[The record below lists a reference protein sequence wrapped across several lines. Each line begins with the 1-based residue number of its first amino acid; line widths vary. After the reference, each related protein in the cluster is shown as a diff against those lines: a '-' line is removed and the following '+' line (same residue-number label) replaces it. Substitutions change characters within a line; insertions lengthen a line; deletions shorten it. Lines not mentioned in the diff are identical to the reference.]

1 MNDSVKCLIAGAAIA
16 VVCGTVG
23 IMGGVWLMRETGS
36 SQPAVN
42 NTGMMV
48 GRRLSPTIQS
58 PGISGQ
64 LVFGGQRTPQN
75 PLMTVPP
82 RPIHGSNVTFRPTL
96 PNGMM
101 PVPTDQSQK
110 LDQSPDVKKARAAFM
125 EAQKKS
131 AAAMRKAQAAQSVQ
145 GSVTNMPNSIPLA
158 IQVFPEGPSSN
169 GVVQVKAK

>member
-1 MNDSVKCLIAGAAIA
+1 
-16 VVCGTVG
+16 
-23 IMGGVWLMRETGS
+23 MRETGS
-36 SQPAVN
+36 SQPAAN

-48 GRRLSPTIQS
+48 GRRLSPNIQP

-64 LVFGGQRTPQN
+64 SVFSGQRMPQN

-82 RPIHGSNVTFRPTL
+82 RPVNGSNFTFRPTL
-96 PNGMM
+96 PSGQT
-101 PVPTDQSQK
+101 PVTYKPSQPS
-110 LDQSPDVKKARAAFM
+110 QESPDIKKARAAFM